1 MLGKWP
7 IPNKLS
13 VTVAPAGRLWIRRVL
28 VHPKRWPSARAQEG
42 QWPVRKH
49 RPFSLGLGLAAR
61 AQEQLK
67 SAGELTIVSQPADFP
82 FVCCSS
88 VPTPVAKCPPHTSKP
103 RPNSGES
110 CRHLRPMSDVG
121 RQSLPDRSQEWRD
134 RLRRVN
140 LVRDEQLVMSVHLI
154 VSQHL
159 EPASTLSIQ
168 CTLIT

>member
-1 MLGKWP
+1 MKP
-7 IPNKLS
+7 SKLQHR
-13 VTVAPAGRLWIRRVL
+13 VTRTRVKGSKLLEFGGFYCPLWIRRVL
-28 VHPKRWPSARAQEG
+28 VDPKRSPSARAQEG
-42 QWPVRKH
+42 
-49 RPFSLGLGLAAR
+49 
-61 AQEQLK
+61 QLK

-159 EPASTLSIQ
+159 KPASTLSIQ